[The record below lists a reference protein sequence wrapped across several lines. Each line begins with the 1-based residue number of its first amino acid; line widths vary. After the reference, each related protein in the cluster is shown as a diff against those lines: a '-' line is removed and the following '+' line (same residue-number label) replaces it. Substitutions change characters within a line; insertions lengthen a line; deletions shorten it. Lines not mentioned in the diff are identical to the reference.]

1 MPGDTFQAVMV
12 GADPE
17 ASTLLSGAGELL
29 AVAFSSLAFRETA
42 GSLSVGPLE
51 QSDWQSPCSPCCSVP
66 CSAVLCWHHRCL
78 ALSSVSSGINGP
90 TKRRKLSTR
99 GVAKVA
105 SNEQGSQD

>member
-1 MPGDTFQAVMV
+1 MLGDTFQAVIV
-12 GADPE
+12 GADPG

-29 AVAFSSLAFRETA
+29 AVAFSSLTFRKTA

-51 QSDWQSPCSPCCSVP
+51 QSDWQSSY
-66 CSAVLCWHHRCL
+66 CSAILCWHHRCL

-99 GVAKVA
+99 GVAKVT